1 VWEHAA
7 TTTSANT
14 EVIRR
19 MKLPYRPTMTCQTVA
34 VMPEDHQIILADKS
48 LRRWSPGK
56 HDAPGVGY
64 IPIGGRRKIC
74 TPRRVAL
81 HSHWIAM
88 IGC

>member
-1 VWEHAA
+1 VCWS
-7 TTTSANT
+7 TPPQPR
-14 EVIRR
+14 VQ
-19 MKLPYRPTMTCQTVA
+19 YRSYTPHEASVPPTMTCQTVA